1 MNKILTSKKY
11 DFSIS
16 YLIPV
21 YNDDEVLEELYRRLV
36 TVAHD
41 LTGQYE
47 IIFVDD
53 GSQDKSWPILVAL
66 KRRNSH
72 IKIIKLSRNFGQTN
86 AISAGLDNAISD
98 VIVIMDSDL
107 QDRPEDIHKLIDAM
121 ISNGVNMAVVRWI
134 SREENFIKKSAS
146 RLFHLITNKMTN
158 VQYMPKL
165 GMFRAVRRN
174 IINEVKK
181 VQEKTSNPMSL
192 IYWMGYDYAIV
203 DLKRDARF
211 AGTSGYTIGK
221 MFQIAFDRIF
231 SFSLTPIRL
240 AILIGIIS
248 GVSSIFLAFFYIY
261 QKLILK
267 HVLPGWT
274 SLVVIILFLFS
285 INFLFLG
292 VIGEY
297 LGRIFLETKN
307 RPKYVIDKM
316 HSDDNRDQSRRH

>member
-1 MNKILTSKKY
+1 MVDSKKLSTSKKY

-16 YLIPV
+16 YLIPI
-21 YNDDEVLEELYRRLV
+21 YNDEDVLKELHRRLI
-36 TVAHD
+36 TVAHELCD
-41 LTGQYE
+41 QYE
-47 IIFVDD
+47 IIFVED
-53 GSQDKSWPILVAL
+53 GSQDKSWPILVEL

-86 AISAGLDNAISD
+86 AISAGLDNAAGD

-121 ISNGVNMAVVRWI
+121 FNNDVNMAVARWI
-134 SREENFIKKSAS
+134 SREDNFIKKSAS
-146 RLFHLITNKMTN
+146 RIFHLITNKITN
-158 VQYMPKL
+158 VHYVPKL

-174 IINEVKK
+174 IIDEVKK

-231 SFSLTPIRL
+231 SFSLTPIRF
-240 AILIGIIS
+240 AGLIGLIS
-248 GVSSIFLAFFYIY
+248 GFSSLLLAFYYIY
-261 QKLILK
+261 QKLVLK

-274 SLVVIILFLFS
+274 SLIVIILFLFGL
-285 INFLFLG
+285 NFLFLG

-316 HSDDNRDQSRRH
+316 HSDDNDGD